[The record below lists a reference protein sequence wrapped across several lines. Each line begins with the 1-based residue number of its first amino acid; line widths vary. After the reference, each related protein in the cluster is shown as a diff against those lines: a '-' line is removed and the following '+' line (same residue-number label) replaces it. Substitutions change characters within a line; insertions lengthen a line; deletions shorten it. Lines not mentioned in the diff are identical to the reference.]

1 VRVETG
7 TLDEIL
13 RGAGLGDFSEFFRRI
28 FGGMGGVPT
37 AEDWP
42 TRGRLRQSP
51 YQQRVPIS
59 LQEAYHGTSHR
70 LELSGRQIEVKIP
83 PGARS
88 GTKIRVP
95 QAISTAPNAPKG
107 DLYLIVEVTPDAR
120 FERKGD
126 DLHVETS
133 VNLYTAVLGGETT
146 VPTLTGTVILTVPA
160 GTQPGQSFRLSGRGM
175 PLLKNPQQH
184 GDLYVRLNVQIPRH
198 LSPRQRQLFEELKLE
213 A

>member
-1 VRVETG
+1 
-7 TLDEIL
+7 
-13 RGAGLGDFSEFFRRI
+13 
-28 FGGMGGVPT
+28 
-37 AEDWP
+37 
-42 TRGRLRQSP
+42 
-51 YQQRVPIS
+51 
-59 LQEAYHGTSHR
+59 
-70 LELSGRQIEVKIP
+70 
-83 PGARS
+83 
-88 GTKIRVP
+88 
-95 QAISTAPNAPKG
+95 
-107 DLYLIVEVTPDAR
+107 
-120 FERKGD
+120 
-126 DLHVETS
+126 

>member
-1 VRVETG
+1 
-7 TLDEIL
+7 
-13 RGAGLGDFSEFFRRI
+13 
-28 FGGMGGVPT
+28 MGGVPT